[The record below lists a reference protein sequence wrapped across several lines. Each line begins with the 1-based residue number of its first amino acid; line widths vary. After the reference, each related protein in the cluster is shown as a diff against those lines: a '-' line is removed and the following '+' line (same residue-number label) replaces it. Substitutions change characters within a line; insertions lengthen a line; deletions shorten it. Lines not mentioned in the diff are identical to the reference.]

1 MAMRHY
7 LPEALLLATLLTACG
22 NGLETD
28 RACTTM
34 GCSNGFA
41 VSLQTDAWSAGAYQI
56 AIVAENRTIV
66 CTAVL
71 PLPKTGPQSTC
82 DAADVTLGTSGSELQ
97 PSEQSLYEV
106 RFSDTYPKTVT
117 ITVSRDSTKLA
128 EQSFTPEYATLQPNG
143 PDCEPTCKYA
153 SATLPW

>member
-1 MAMRHY
+1 MRHC
-7 LPEALLLATLLTACG
+7 PPGALLLAMLLTACG
-22 NGLETD
+22 NGVDTD

-34 GCSNGFA
+34 GCANGF
-41 VSLQTDAWSAGAYQI
+41 V
-56 AIVAENRTIV
+56 
-66 CTAVL
+66 TAAL
-71 PLPKTGPQSTC
+71 PLPKTVPQSTC
-82 DAADVTLGTSGSELQ
+82 VAADVTLGTTGSELQ

-128 EQSFTPEYATLQPNG
+128 EQSFTPEYATLRPNG

-153 SATLPW
+153 SATLAW